1 MLRKIQ
7 GKPIL
12 SLLMTASI
20 SGISIIPTTQYQ
32 QTAAQLKDSS
42 IKPGN
47 PKPVV
52 VNGTN
57 GL

>member
-1 MLRKIQ
+1 
-7 GKPIL
+7 
-12 SLLMTASI
+12 MTVSI
-20 SGISIIPTTQYQ
+20 SGLSIIPTTQYQ